1 MATYDYLN
9 KTGLTKL
16 WAKAKAAFADKEST
30 NTELAKKFELPSG
43 GTTGQILT
51 KTDTGVKWADP
62 LSNSDIPSS
71 YLYAGVNGKNNN
83 TVLEGHSYKNFT
95 ISNKQI
101 NFNDPGMYLI
111 TMRFDELTSNYPDYI
126 YVTLKT
132 NKNYTFS
139 GDNNVYTFIAA
150 STSNAPAK
158 ISYSF
163 IGTYNTQRVFFSIR
177 KIQDDIANYI
187 ILNGKDAETLDVISG
202 IGITQSDA
210 YGRYRLEFS
219 KNGTYKLSIYS
230 VTSKDTGILCQFPQN
245 SNLGTYL
252 YDGDEIYFEINDIS
266 SDKLFF
272 TSTSDGFTS
281 FIITVE
287 EV

>member
-1 MATYDYLN
+1 MRHLDKN
-9 KTGLTKL
+9 GLQRLWTKI
-16 WAKAKAAFADKEST
+16 KELYIR
-30 NTELAKKFELPSG
+30 NPQPSSP
-43 GTTGQILT
+43 GQILT

-71 YLYAGVNGKNNN
+71 YLYASVNGENYN
-83 TVLEGHSYKNFT
+83 TVLEGYSYKNFT

-111 TMRFDELTSNYPDYI
+111 TMKFDEFISHYI

-132 NKNYTFS
+132 NKNYTFT
-139 GDNNVYTFIAA
+139 GDNHVYTFIAA

-163 IGTYNTQRVFFSIR
+163 SGDRSTQRVFFSIR

-202 IGITQSDA
+202 IGITQSYA
-210 YGRYRLEFS
+210 NYRNILNFS
-219 KNGTYKLSIYS
+219 KKGTYKLSVYS
-230 VTSKDTGILCQFPQN
+230 VTSKDTSIWCYFPQN
-245 SNLGTYL
+245 LNLRTYL
-252 YDGDEIYFEINDIS
+252 YDGDEIYFEINNIS
-266 SDKLFF
+266 SDKLFLGGTISETLTDF
-272 TSTSDGFTS
+272 V
-281 FIITVE
+281 ITVE